1 MPYILVNLDLNTI
14 LDYIDNNQY
23 LLVPFGLFM
32 EDVTQVLSENEDF
45 IEKSSILAIDYFLR
59 DAEAQDI
66 KLSAV
71 KGAPPRGS
79 DAIPELE
86 GVMWIS
92 GDGYPDE
99 VADRAMLA
107 RDIGE
112 YFVKDVL
119 GYVLDSVSNS

>member
-1 MPYILVNLDLNTI
+1 MPYILVNLDLATI

-32 EDVTQVLSENEDF
+32 EDVERVLSAHEEY
-45 IEKSSILAIDYFLR
+45 IEESSILAIDYFLR

-66 KLSAV
+66 TLNSV
-71 KGAPPRGS
+71 KSAPPAGYN
-79 DAIPELE
+79 AIPELE
-86 GVMWIS
+86 GVTWIS

-107 RDIGE
+107 RDIGK
-112 YFVKDVL
+112 YFVKDIL
-119 GYVLDSVSNS
+119 GYVLSAME